1 MKKASLALSACIYKY
16 YSHIIGKEEKRMIK
30 ITDNVHES

>member
-1 MKKASLALSACIYKY
+1 MQALLYRFGIYKN

-30 ITDNVHES
+30 IADNVHEL